1 MLISSNSLSCLS
13 SSMWSLKVKA
23 TLITQLRQVLYLRV
37 CVLCSTSLS
46 LVECLERLTTSATHN
61 ALELAI
67 FFRVPSLEWDEH
79 LLLGMGLWLMTP
91 KPMRM
96 GIMIQNLTVNAL
108 KQVENLD
115 IPSYIKL
122 QFVAAEKAI
131 PN

>member
-1 MLISSNSLSCLS
+1 MFISSNSLSCLS

-46 LVECLERLTTSATHN
+46 LVECLERLTTSATLN
-61 ALELAI
+61 ALDVAI

-79 LLLGMGLWLMTP
+79 LL
-91 KPMRM
+91 
-96 GIMIQNLTVNAL
+96 
-108 KQVENLD
+108 KQVENLE

-131 PN
+131 PNLPYMPLECPSRCFSINGHTG